1 MDFSQ
6 FNFPKNFQD
15 FQQNITKIIS
25 SNTLKDLIR
34 RIRACKTIQDER
46 NLIQKESFE
55 IRTAFKQEKEQYQN
69 VEKLLY
75 IHMLGYNSHFGQIEC
90 LKLAASP
97 RFIDKRLAYLGTMLL
112 LDENQETLTLLTN
125 CLKNDLENS
134 NIYIAGLALCVLG
147 NIASTAMARDL
158 VGEVEKL
165 LKSPNTFVKKKACLT
180 AIRIV
185 RKNPDLK
192 DYFVGAVELLNEKN
206 HGVLLTCCTLLYEL
220 CNGDEEIT
228 ELVIKKVPTLVKIL
242 RTLVSG
248 GSSPEHDVN
257 GICDPF
263 LQVKILKLLRVCG
276 RSSSSI
282 SEQVGDVLTLVCTAT
297 DSSKNVGSAI
307 LYEAVLTILNIQS
320 DPSLRVLAV
329 NLLGKFLQTND
340 NNIKYV
346 ALTTLNTAAQQ
357 QMTDSNSLQRHR
369 STIMDCLSD
378 KDVTIRKC
386 ALELSFQLL
395 NNTNVRILTRELL
408 NYLELAGIDEKAS
421 VASKIV
427 DYAGRY
433 RPTKRWEIDTLA
445 RVLKLSGK
453 YCDQMV
459 VNEFVKCVTT
469 SEEIQPYIVLKM
481 FGMLADMQ
489 THNESKLVIA
499 CLWCIGEY
507 GDILVSG
514 NSNITLD
521 GEDDEEKI
529 EKKTPSELEVL
540 QVVFIVLDGPLAN
553 FEFVTYGLN
562 CLVKLES
569 RFRGADCKG
578 KIQNK
583 IASYKQRFDVEVQ
596 QRACEYSELIHAN
609 PASRKE
615 ILKRLPVLDIA
626 VKEQAQKGTGTKAG
640 NIH

>member
-1 MDFSQ
+1 MDFSN

-15 FQQNITKIIS
+15 FQQNISKIIN
-25 SNTLKDLIR
+25 SNTLKDLIK
-34 RIRACKTIQDER
+34 RIRACKTLQDER
-46 NLIQKESFE
+46 DLIQKESFE

-125 CLKNDLENS
+125 CLKNDLENA
-134 NIYIAGLALCVLG
+134 NVYIAGLALCVLG
-147 NIASTAMARDL
+147 NIASPAMARDL
-158 VGEVEKL
+158 ALEVEKL
-165 LKSPNTFVKKKACLT
+165 LKSSNSFVRKKACLA

-192 DYFVGAVELLNEKN
+192 ENFVFTIDLLNEKN
-206 HGVLLTCCTLLYEL
+206 HGVLLTCTTLLYEL
-220 CNGDEEIT
+220 CRDDEEIT
-228 ELVIKKVPTLVKIL
+228 EMVRQKVPQLVKML

-248 GSSPEHDVN
+248 GASPEHDVN

-263 LQVKILKLLRVCG
+263 LQVKILKLLRICG
-276 RSSSSI
+276 TNSNAC
-282 SEQVGDVLTLVCTAT
+282 SEQIGDVLTLVCTT
-297 DSSKNVGSAI
+297 TESSKNAGSAV

-320 DPSLRVLAV
+320 DPSLRVLAI
-329 NLLGKFLQTND
+329 NLLGKFLQNTD
-340 NNIKYV
+340 NNVKYV
-346 ALTTLNTAAQQ
+346 ALNTLNTASQQ

-369 STIMDCLSD
+369 STILDCLAD
-378 KDVTIRKC
+378 ADVTIRKC

-395 NNTNVRILTRELL
+395 NSSNVRILTRELL
-408 NYLELAGIDEKAS
+408 NYLERAGTDEKAS

-433 RPTKRWEIDTLA
+433 RPSKRWEIDTLA
-445 RVLKLSGK
+445 RVLKLSGR

-469 SEEIQPYIVLKM
+469 AEEIQPYIALKM
-481 FGMLADMQ
+481 FGMLTD
-489 THNESKLVIA
+489 TESHKETKLVVA

-514 NSNITLD
+514 TGNLNIS
-521 GEDDEEKI
+521 GDEEDEKL
-529 EKKTPSELEVL
+529 EKKTPSESEVFQL
-540 QVVFIVLDGPLAN
+540 VCSIIDGPLTT
-553 FEFVTYGLN
+553 FEIITYGLN

-569 RFRGADCKG
+569 RFSTTNLK
-578 KIQNK
+578 K
-583 IASYKQRFDVEVQ
+583 Y
-596 QRACEYSELIHAN
+596 
-609 PASRKE
+609 E
-615 ILKRLPVLDIA
+615 IINAAKSKTRL
-626 VKEQAQKGTGTKAG
+626 
-640 NIH
+640 